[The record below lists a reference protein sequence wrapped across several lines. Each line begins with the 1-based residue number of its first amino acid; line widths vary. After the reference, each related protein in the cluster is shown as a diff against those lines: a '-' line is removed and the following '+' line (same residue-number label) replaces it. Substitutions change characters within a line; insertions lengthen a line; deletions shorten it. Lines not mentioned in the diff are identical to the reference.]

1 MTFLYPT
8 PSPLSPILLSS
19 DGYVLTGLHFVQQG
33 EAVVE
38 QGGNLPIFKDVTK
51 WLDDYFAGKRPNY
64 IPEYQIDNA
73 TPFRREV
80 LEILK
85 KIPYGKTI
93 TYGEIA
99 AQIAKNHN
107 INKMSAQAV
116 GGAVGWN
123 PIGIIIPCHRV
134 LGVGKKLT
142 GYSGG
147 IHNKIGLLNIEGI
160 KFAN

>member
-1 MTFLYPT
+1 MKHLYLP

-19 DGYVLTGLHFVQQG
+19 DGEVLTNLHFIHSSEEAVGQG
-33 EAVVE
+33 ES
-38 QGGNLPIFKDVTK
+38 LPIFKDVCR
-51 WLDDYFAGKRPNY
+51 WLDIYFSGKKPDFTPDYSIN
-64 IPEYQIDNA
+64 NA

-80 LEILK
+80 LKILQ
-85 KIPYGKTI
+85 KIPYGETI

-99 AQIAKNHN
+99 DQITKNHN
-107 INKMSAQAV
+107 IDKMSAQAV

-123 PIGIIIPCHRV
+123 PIGIIVPCHRV

-147 IHNKIGLLNIEGI
+147 IQNKIGLLRIEGI
-160 KFAN
+160 EFHQ

>member
-1 MTFLYPT
+1 MTTLYPT
-8 PSPLSPILLSS
+8 PPPFSPIVLSS

-33 EAVVE
+33 EAVG
-38 QGGNLPIFKDVTK
+38 QGESLPLFKDVTK

-64 IPEYQIDNA
+64 IPEYQINNA

-85 KIPYGKTI
+85 TIPYGETI

-99 AQIAKNHN
+99 VQIAKNHN
-107 INKMSAQAV
+107 IDKMSAQAV

-123 PIGIIIPCHRV
+123 PIGIIVPCHRV
-134 LGVGKKLT
+134 LGVSKKLT

-147 IHNKIGLLNIEGI
+147 IDNKIGLLNIEGI
-160 KFAN
+160 KYAN

>member
-1 MTFLYPT
+1 MTTLYPT
-8 PSPLSPILLSS
+8 PPPFSPIVLSS

-33 EAVVE
+33 EAVG
-38 QGGNLPIFKDVTK
+38 QGESLPIFKDVTK

-64 IPEYQIDNA
+64 MPEYQINNA

-85 KIPYGKTI
+85 TIPYGETI

-107 INKMSAQAV
+107 VGKMSAQAV

-134 LGVGKKLT
+134 LGVSKKLT

-147 IHNKIGLLNIEGI
+147 IDNKIGLLNIEGI
-160 KFAN
+160 KYAN

>member
-1 MTFLYPT
+1 MTTIYHPPYTFC
-8 PSPLSPILLSS
+8 PLLLFS

-38 QGGNLPIFKDVTK
+38 QVGTLPIFKDVTK

-64 IPEYQIDNA
+64 TPEYQINNA
-73 TPFRREV
+73 TQFRREV

-85 KIPYGKTI
+85 TIPYGETI

-99 AQIAKNHN
+99 TQIAKNHN

>member
-1 MTFLYPT
+1 MTSLYPT
-8 PSPLSPILLSS
+8 PFPLSPILLSS
-19 DGYVLTGLHFVQQG
+19 DGEVLTGLHFIKG

-38 QGGNLPIFKDVTK
+38 QVGILPIFKDVTK
-51 WLDDYFAGKRPNY
+51 WLDDYFAGKVPHY
-64 IPEYQIDNA
+64 TPEYQINNA

-85 KIPYGKTI
+85 KIPYGETI

-99 AQIAKNHN
+99 TQIAKNHN

-116 GGAVGWN
+116 GDAVGWN

>member
-19 DGYVLTGLHFVQQG
+19 DGEVLTNLHFIKG

-64 IPEYQIDNA
+64 IPEYQINNA
-73 TPFRREV
+73 TPFHIEV

-85 KIPYGKTI
+85 TIPYGETI

-99 AQIAKNHN
+99 TQIAKNHN
-107 INKMSAQAV
+107 IDKMSAQAV

>member
-1 MTFLYPT
+1 MTTLYPT
-8 PSPLSPILLSS
+8 PPPFSPIVLSS

-33 EAVVE
+33 EAVG
-38 QGGNLPIFKDVTK
+38 QGESLPLFKDVTK

-64 IPEYQIDNA
+64 IPEYQINNA

-85 KIPYGKTI
+85 TIPYGETI

-99 AQIAKNHN
+99 VQIAKNHN
-107 INKMSAQAV
+107 IDKMSAQAV

-160 KFAN
+160 KYAN

>member
-1 MTFLYPT
+1 MTTLYPT
-8 PSPLSPILLSS
+8 PPPFSPIVLSS

-33 EAVVE
+33 EAVG
-38 QGGNLPIFKDVTK
+38 QGESLPLFKDVTK

-64 IPEYQIDNA
+64 IPEYQINNA

-85 KIPYGKTI
+85 TIPYSETI

-99 AQIAKNHN
+99 TQIAKNHN

-160 KFAN
+160 KYAN

>member
-1 MTFLYPT
+1 MTTLYPT
-8 PSPLSPILLSS
+8 PPPFSPIVLSS

-33 EAVVE
+33 EAVG
-38 QGGNLPIFKDVTK
+38 QGESLPIFKDVTK

-64 IPEYQIDNA
+64 MPEYQINNA

-85 KIPYGKTI
+85 TIPYGETI

-99 AQIAKNHN
+99 TQIAKNHN

-134 LGVGKKLT
+134 LGVSKKLT

-147 IHNKIGLLNIEGI
+147 IDNKIGLLNIEGI
-160 KFAN
+160 KYAN